1 MKLNGRDKSNL
12 TVNED
17 EINIFIAK
25 ADQNNDA
32 IKTAGKYTWF
42 EQKTEKINKK
52 TTKVSVTI
60 IATPTI
66 LIVYIK

>member
-42 EQKTEKINKK
+42 E
-52 TTKVSVTI
+52 
-60 IATPTI
+60 
-66 LIVYIK
+66 